1 MDAALARRKMPTLDT
16 SLITKVV
23 RQLSLPPAYAESG
36 VRGSILTAAATSY
49 GYRADLDELT
59 QPTGF
64 DPEAAQ
70 LFEAIVESAFLVANA
85 DGHFDATEQTA
96 FQHVVLAACGGFV
109 VERQVSALL
118 SDLHDLLAEDGIDK
132 RIAMVARAVSK
143 PEHAREVM
151 RVAALLAEVSGGVSD
166 VERGVMARLAER
178 LALPTEALEQ
188 ALLDAKC
195 ALAR

>member
-1 MDAALARRKMPTLDT
+1 MPAPDT

-23 RQLSLPPAYAESG
+23 KQLSLPPAYAGSG

-49 GYRADLDELT
+49 GFGADLDELT

-64 DPEAAQ
+64 DPEAAR

-85 DGHFDATEQTA
+85 DGHFDQLEQTA

-109 VERQVSALL
+109 GERQVVALL
-118 SDLHDLLAEDGIDK
+118 SDLQDLLLEDGIDK
-132 RIAMVARAVSK
+132 RIEMVARAVSK
-143 PEHAREVM
+143 PEHAHEVL

-166 VERGVMARLAER
+166 VEQSVMTRLAER
-178 LALPTEALEQ
+178 LALPPGALEQ
-188 ALLDAKC
+188 ALGEAKS